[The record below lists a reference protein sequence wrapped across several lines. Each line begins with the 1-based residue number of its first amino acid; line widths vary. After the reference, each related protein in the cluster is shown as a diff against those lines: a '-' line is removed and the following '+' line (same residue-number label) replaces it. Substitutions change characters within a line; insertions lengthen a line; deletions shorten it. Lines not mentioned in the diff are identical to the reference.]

1 MSTASDV
8 FALLAEVPSEGLH
21 IRQLADLN
29 ELSDGF
35 GGNLGLRFTEVTP
48 EKVVAEMHV
57 TADHLQATGV
67 VNGGIFCTIAE
78 TVASIAGVVAARGAV
93 VTGVN
98 NNTDFLSSVRAG
110 VILAEATVIRA
121 GRRTQ
126 LIAVDMIHKHTLV
139 ARSTLRTMVTPA
151 PAEGNPG
158 RPADKFEDA
167 Q

>member
-8 FALLAEVPSEGLH
+8 FTLLADVPAGGLH
-21 IRQLADLN
+21 VHPLGELN

-48 EKVVAEMHV
+48 ERVVAEMHI
-57 TADHLQATGV
+57 TAEHLQATGI

-78 TVASIAGVVAARGAV
+78 TVGSIAGVVAAKGAV
-93 VTGVN
+93 VSGVN
-98 NNTDFLSSVRAG
+98 NNTDFLASVRAG
-110 VILAEATVIRA
+110 VIIAEAHVIRS

-139 ARSTLRTMVTPA
+139 ARSTLRTLVTPA
-151 PAEGNPG
+151 PAQGNPG
-158 RPADKFEDA
+158 RPADKFEETA
-167 Q
+167 

>member
-1 MSTASDV
+1 MVGLWARPSAGTCGPRWRIPPGTFHEAQVPGLCSGLVQMRPAAWAVSSWGLPSKRMRPLSST
-8 FALLAEVPSEGLH
+8 
-21 IRQLADLN
+21 RT
-29 ELSDGF
+29 LSQ
-35 GGNLGLRFTEVTP
+35 
-48 EKVVAEMHV
+48 K
-57 TADHLQATGV
+57 
-67 VNGGIFCTIAE
+67 
-78 TVASIAGVVAARGAV
+78 TVAFIAGVVAARGAV

-151 PAEGNPG
+151 PVEGNPG